1 MCEGVLFVGLDVWEG
16 ATRMIR
22 VVDPNRQNASTP
34 QRSNASTIERLNES
48 TIQRVNDP
56 TVKRPTIQRNRPNPR
71 DARSRHTRRG

>member
-1 MCEGVLFVGLDVWEG
+1 VLRCFVGCVLFVGLDAWEG

-34 QRSNASTIERLNES
+34 QRSNAPTIERLDES

-56 TVKRPTIQRNRPNPR
+56 TPNDP
-71 DARSRHTRRG
+71 AQPSESA